1 MGSWN
6 SALLIYF
13 IHRKITYKG
22 HFLEFHFLF
31 AAAFLLLLHLG
42 STWLKTEQECGGSSS
57 AHAGATCGSRT
68 PSFPFPRAGCARGE
82 LREAAGPGPGRSARR
97 SHTASRPLPPGRPPP
112 APLSRASGPALT
124 AGLPREGGQAAPDG
138 PQRRAL
144 RHPAQP
150 GPAPEEEEEA
160 PRLRPPPPARPPLP
174 LPPQGNESL
183 SAVHEWVA
191 QLNRS
196 WVTNGHILLKQFKTR
211 STNEYR
217 VKNSSWWEPHS
228 AKKPNKRLFFS
239 QIIKKKKSTF

>member
-1 MGSWN
+1 MRRLQFSPCRCHLRQ
-6 SALLIYF
+6 SD
-13 IHRKITYKG
+13 T
-22 HFLEFHFLF
+22 EFSFPQGG
-31 AAAFLLLLHLG
+31 LG
-42 STWLKTEQECGGSSS
+42 PWRAPGGGG
-57 AHAGATCGSRT
+57 AGAR
-68 PSFPFPRAGCARGE
+68 PRPQCPPLAHGLPPAP
-82 LREAAGPGPGRSARR
+82 AGPP
-97 SHTASRPLPPGRPPP
+97 TP

-144 RHPAQP
+144 RHPARP
-150 GPAPEEEEEA
+150 GPAPEEEA

-217 VKNSSWWEPHS
+217 VKNSS
-228 AKKPNKRLFFS
+228 
-239 QIIKKKKSTF
+239 